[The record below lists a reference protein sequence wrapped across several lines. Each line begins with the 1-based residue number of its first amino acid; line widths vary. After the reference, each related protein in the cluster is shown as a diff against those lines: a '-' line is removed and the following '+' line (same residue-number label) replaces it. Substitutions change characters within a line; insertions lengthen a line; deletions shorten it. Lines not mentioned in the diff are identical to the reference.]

1 MWENNKAEKTSYEEY
16 LLECTPEKDET
27 IMFPTIDEFGDI
39 IRYLPNWKAAGV
51 DGVNNFFIKR
61 IKSLHQPLYEI
72 IKGIIVEAHE
82 QLSWFYQGLTYL
94 MTKGT
99 PSKGSDFR
107 PITCMSNLYKL
118 TTKCVTQVMQL
129 GVKKRKLL
137 AENQLGTVRKVQGAK
152 EQALLNLALNKE
164 HGNQLK
170 TAWIDVKKAYD
181 SIDHDYLLQCINKL
195 NFPKWITRFLESIVS
210 KWIIDIRVNKKS
222 LLKKRVAR
230 GILQGDSLSPLLFV
244 LCMDPM
250 SRKLNGKYPKVTA
263 HSEDGTYACNHLL
276 FIDDLKL
283 LACDDSD
290 LKGLLDETKRF
301 FEVVGLEINKDKC
314 TTNSP
319 VCEND
324 ATLMDGTQGYK
335 YLGIIE
341 NSKSEDTGETA
352 EKIKV
357 ELLARVERL
366 CKTKLN
372 SKNLFRAIN
381 EHAISLVNYYIGVLK
396 IEPDDF
402 ARLNEEI
409 RLILTKNKIHFQ
421 PNCKERLYLP
431 RTEMGRGLFSIE
443 QTSKQMLLQLKTQFE
458 KD

>member
-1 MWENNKAEKTSYEEY
+1 
-16 LLECTPEKDET
+16 
-27 IMFPTIDEFGDI
+27 
-39 IRYLPNWKAAGV
+39 
-51 DGVNNFFIKR
+51 
-61 IKSLHQPLYEI
+61 
-72 IKGIIVEAHE
+72 
-82 QLSWFYQGLTYL
+82 
-94 MTKGT
+94 
-99 PSKGSDFR
+99 
-107 PITCMSNLYKL
+107 
-118 TTKCVTQVMQL
+118 MQL
-129 GVKKRKLL
+129 EVEKRGLF

-181 SIDHDYLLQCINKL
+181 SINHDYLLQCINKL

-210 KWIIDIRVNKKS
+210 KWIIDIKVNKKS
-222 LLKKRVAR
+222 ILRKRVAR
-230 GILQGDSLSPLLFV
+230 VILQGDSLSPLFFL
-244 LCMDPM
+244 LCMDPL
-250 SRKLNGKYPKVTA
+250 SRKLNGKYPKIIA
-263 HSEDGTYACNHLL
+263 HSEDGTYDCNHLL

-283 LACDDSD
+283 LALNDGD

-301 FEVVGLEINKDKC
+301 FEVVGLEINKDKSA
-314 TTNSP
+314 TNSP

-341 NSKSEDTGETA
+341 NSKSEDRRGTA

-357 ELLARVERL
+357 ELLDRVVRL

-372 SKNLFRAIN
+372 GKNLFRAIN
-381 EHAISLVNYYIGVLK
+381 EHAISLVNYYIEILK
-396 IEPDDF
+396 IMPDDF
-402 ARLNEEI
+402 VRLDEEI

-431 RTEMGRGLFSIE
+431 RTEMSRRLCSVE
-443 QTSKQMLLQLKTQFE
+443 QRTKQMLLQLKTQFE
-458 KD
+458 KDRHRSIRRATILSVEKKKSSHLALIIPYLSNKYNIGHLKILKSHISMTKKENTYITK